1 MGGVVQ
7 HIFQE
12 LRRWPFRFG
21 SLFLFFEIMKTIT
34 LPILILAILLLLVA
48 ITIHFIVGRRCK
60 ALKEC
65 LLESC
70 KDLFNSYA
78 ELRDISAEMKEL
90 GDPEISGIS
99 DNLMEISE
107 RERKITASM
116 KKTIREAL

>member
-1 MGGVVQ
+1 
-7 HIFQE
+7 
-12 LRRWPFRFG
+12 
-21 SLFLFFEIMKTIT
+21 MKTIT
-34 LPILILAILLLLVA
+34 LPILVLAVLLLLVA
-48 ITIHFIVGRRCK
+48 LTIHFIVGRRCK

-90 GDPEISGIS
+90 GDAKICGFS

-107 RERKITASM
+107 KERKITASM
-116 KKTIREAL
+116 KNTIQDAL